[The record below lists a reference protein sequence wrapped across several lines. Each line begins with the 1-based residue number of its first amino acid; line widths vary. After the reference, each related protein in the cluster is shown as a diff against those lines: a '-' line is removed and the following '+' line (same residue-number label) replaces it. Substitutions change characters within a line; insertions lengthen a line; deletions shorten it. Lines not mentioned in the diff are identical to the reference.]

1 MFLFSVYD
9 TFYNSYSR
17 AKTITDAHLN
27 HGNLKE
33 NYNRPLMVEDF
44 MNYNRILN
52 GLFMQPTQKVD
63 MLFTQTVSF

>member
-1 MFLFSVYD
+1 MFLFSAYH

-17 AKTITDAHLN
+17 KKTIDDVHLN

-44 MNYNRILN
+44 MDYNRILN